1 MSNITKILLSLILIS
16 SLTLLFILSVKD
28 EREMR
33 KYNIIIRQGNS
44 KYATDKIDT
53 TNGGIN
59 FIDHTGKNI
68 HIIGDYII
76 ETTKK

>member
-53 TNGGIN
+53 TNEGIN

>member
-1 MSNITKILLSLILIS
+1 MSNIQKFILLLILVS
-16 SLTLLFILSVKD
+16 CLTLLIIFYVKD

-53 TNGGIN
+53 INGGIN
-59 FIDHTGKNI
+59 FIDHTEKNI
-68 HIIGDYII
+68 HIVGDYII
-76 ETTKK
+76 ETNKN

>member
-28 EREMR
+28 EKEMR
-33 KYNIIIRQGNS
+33 KYNMIIRQGNS

-53 TNGGIN
+53 TNGSIN

-76 ETTKK
+76 ETTKN

>member
-1 MSNITKILLSLILIS
+1 MSNITKLLLSLLLVSFI
-16 SLTLLFILSVKD
+16 TLLFYLSIKD
-28 EREMR
+28 ERKMR
-33 KYNIIIRQGNS
+33 KYNMIIRQGNS

-68 HIIGDYII
+68 HIVGDYII
-76 ETTKK
+76 EKTKN

>member
-1 MSNITKILLSLILIS
+1 M
-16 SLTLLFILSVKD
+16 
-28 EREMR
+28 
-33 KYNIIIRQGNS
+33 IIRQGNS

-68 HIIGDYII
+68 HIVGDYII
-76 ETTKK
+76 EKTKN

>member
-1 MSNITKILLSLILIS
+1 MSNITKLLLSLLLVSFI
-16 SLTLLFILSVKD
+16 TLLFYLSIKD
-28 EREMR
+28 ERKMR
-33 KYNIIIRQGNS
+33 KYNMIIRQGNS
-44 KYATDKIDT
+44 KYSTDKIDT

-68 HIIGDYII
+68 HIVGDYII

>member
-1 MSNITKILLSLILIS
+1 MSNIQKLLLSLLLVS
-16 SLTLLFILSVKD
+16 FLTLLFYLSIKD
-28 EREMR
+28 ERKMR

-68 HIIGDYII
+68 HIVGDYII
-76 ETTKK
+76 EKTKN

>member
-1 MSNITKILLSLILIS
+1 MSNITKLLLSLLLVSFI
-16 SLTLLFILSVKD
+16 TLLFYLSIKD
-28 EREMR
+28 ERKMR
-33 KYNIIIRQGNS
+33 NYNMIIRQGNS

>member
-53 TNGGIN
+53 TNGGID

-76 ETTKK
+76 ETTKN

>member
-28 EREMR
+28 EKEMR
-33 KYNIIIRQGNS
+33 KYNMIIRQGNS

-53 TNGGIN
+53 TNGSIN

-68 HIIGDYII
+68 HIIGNYII
-76 ETTKK
+76 ETTKN

>member
-28 EREMR
+28 EKEMR

-68 HIIGDYII
+68 HIVGDYII
-76 ETTKK
+76 EKTKN

>member
-1 MSNITKILLSLILIS
+1 MSNITKLLLSLLLVSFI
-16 SLTLLFILSVKD
+16 TLLFYLSIKD
-28 EREMR
+28 ERKMR
-33 KYNIIIRQGNS
+33 KYHMIIRQGNS

-68 HIIGDYII
+68 HIVGDYII
-76 ETTKK
+76 ETTKN